1 MKKFLLLLLLLF
13 LLIPINITAESID
26 LAPNATSAIIIE
38 ASTGT
43 VIYNKNEH
51 EKLAP
56 ASMTKM
62 MGLLLIMEQIEKGNL
77 KWDEMVTASSNAS
90 SMGGSQI
97 FLETGEQMTVE
108 ELVKGISI
116 ASGNDA
122 MVAMAEKI
130 AGTEEAFVELM
141 NKKASEL
148 GLKNTNFKNCTGLDA
163 ENHYSSAN
171 DMAIIAKELVKH
183 DKILEFSG
191 TYEDYIREGTDKSFW
206 LVNTNKL
213 VRFYQG
219 VDGLKTGYTSTAG
232 YCLTAT
238 AKRNGMRLITV
249 VMNEPDSTTR
259 NSETTAMLDYGFN
272 MYGMEQLLNKDNV
285 LGKIKVDLGEK
296 EYVEVVPKEDINIL
310 NNKTNDKRNVSYN
323 ISLNN
328 VKAPIKVGDI
338 VGKINVIENNK
349 TIMTIDVTVKEDI
362 NKANIFISYLR
373 NLKDI
378 VSGNI

>member
-1 MKKFLLLLLLLF
+1 MKKFLLLSIIF
-13 LLIPINITAESID
+13 MFVPITIKAETVD

-77 KWDEMVTASSNAS
+77 KWDEKITASANAS

-108 ELVKGISI
+108 DLVKGIAI

-122 MVAMAEKI
+122 MVALAERI

-141 NKKASEL
+141 NEKASEL

-171 DMAIIAKELVKH
+171 DMALIAKELVKH

-219 VDGLKTGYTSTAG
+219 VDGLKTGYTTTAG

-238 AKRNGMRLITV
+238 AKKDGMRIITV

-272 MYGMEQLLNKDNV
+272 IYEMEQLLNKDNV
-285 LGKIKVDLGEK
+285 LGKIKVDLGEQ
-296 EYVEVVPKEDINIL
+296 EYVEVVPKEEVNIL
-310 NNKTNDKRNVSYN
+310 NNKNGDKRNVTYN
-323 ISLNN
+323 VELND
-328 VKAPIKVGDI
+328 VKAPIQVGDT

-349 TIMTIDVTVKEDI
+349 TIMTVDVTIKEDI
-362 NKANIFISYLR
+362 DKVNIFISYLR

>member
-1 MKKFLLLLLLLF
+1 MKKFFMLSIIF
-13 LLIPINITAESID
+13 MFIPLTIKAETVD

-43 VIYNKNEH
+43 IIYNKNEH

-77 KWDEMVTASSNAS
+77 KWDEKVTASANAS

-122 MVAMAEKI
+122 MVAMAERI

-148 GLKNTNFKNCTGLDA
+148 GLKNTNFKNCTGLDT

-171 DMAIIAKELVKH
+171 DMALIAKELVKH

-219 VDGLKTGYTSTAG
+219 VDGLKTGYTTTAG

-238 AKRNGMRLITV
+238 AKKDGMRIITV
-249 VMNEPDSTTR
+249 VMNEPDSNTR

-272 MYGMEQLLNKDNV
+272 MYGMEQLLNNDNV

-296 EYVEVVPKEDINIL
+296 EYVEVVPKEEVNIL
-310 NNKTNDKRNVSYN
+310 NNKNSNKRNVTYKVE
-323 ISLNN
+323 LND
-328 VKAPIKVGDI
+328 VKAPIAKGDT

-349 TIMTIDVTVKEDI
+349 TIMTVDVTVKEDI
-362 NKANIFISYLR
+362 DKANIFISYLR
-373 NLKDI
+373 NLKNI

>member
-1 MKKFLLLLLLLF
+1 MKKFFMLSIIF
-13 LLIPINITAESID
+13 MFIPLTIKAETVD

-43 VIYNKNEH
+43 IIYNKNEH

-77 KWDEMVTASSNAS
+77 KWDEKVTASANAS

-122 MVAMAEKI
+122 MVAMAERI

-148 GLKNTNFKNCTGLDA
+148 GLKNTNFKNCTGLDT

-171 DMAIIAKELVKH
+171 DMALIAKELVKH

-219 VDGLKTGYTSTAG
+219 VDGLKTGYTTTAG

-238 AKRNGMRLITV
+238 AKKDGMRIITV
-249 VMNEPDSTTR
+249 VMNEPDSATR

-296 EYVEVVPKEDINIL
+296 EYVEVVPKEEVNIL
-310 NNKTNDKRNVSYN
+310 NNKNSNKRNVTYN
-323 ISLNN
+323 VELNN
-328 VKAPIKVGDI
+328 VKAPIAVGDT

-349 TIMTIDVTVKEDI
+349 TIMTVDVTVKEDVD
-362 NKANIFISYLR
+362 KANIFISYLR
-373 NLKDI
+373 NLKNI

>member
-1 MKKFLLLLLLLF
+1 MKKFLLLLLF

-272 MYGMEQLLNKDNV
+272 MYGMEQLLNKNSI
-285 LGKIKVDLGEK
+285 LGKIKVDLGKE

>member
-1 MKKFLLLLLLLF
+1 MKKFLLLNIIF
-13 LLIPINITAESID
+13 MFVPITIKAETVD

-77 KWDEMVTASSNAS
+77 KWDEKVTASANAS

-122 MVAMAEKI
+122 MVAMAERI

-171 DMAIIAKELVKH
+171 DMALIAKELVKH

-219 VDGLKTGYTSTAG
+219 VDGLKTGYTTTAG

-238 AKRNGMRLITV
+238 AKKDGMRIITV
-249 VMNEPDSTTR
+249 VMNEPDSATR

-272 MYGMEQLLNKDNV
+272 IYGMEQLLNKDNV

-296 EYVEVVPKEDINIL
+296 EYVEVVPKEEVNIL
-310 NNKTNDKRNVSYN
+310 NNKNSTKRNVTYKVE
-323 ISLNN
+323 LND
-328 VKAPIKVGDI
+328 VKAPIAIGDT

-349 TIMTIDVTVKEDI
+349 IIMTVDVTVKEDI
-362 NKANIFISYLR
+362 DKANIFISYLR

>member
-1 MKKFLLLLLLLF
+1 
-13 LLIPINITAESID
+13 
-26 LAPNATSAIIIE
+26 
-38 ASTGT
+38 
-43 VIYNKNEH
+43 
-51 EKLAP
+51 
-56 ASMTKM
+56 
-62 MGLLLIMEQIEKGNL
+62 
-77 KWDEMVTASSNAS
+77 
-90 SMGGSQI
+90 
-97 FLETGEQMTVE
+97 
-108 ELVKGISI
+108 
-116 ASGNDA
+116 
-122 MVAMAEKI
+122 
-130 AGTEEAFVELM
+130 
-141 NKKASEL
+141 
-148 GLKNTNFKNCTGLDA
+148 
-163 ENHYSSAN
+163 
-171 DMAIIAKELVKH
+171 
-183 DKILEFSG
+183 
-191 TYEDYIREGTDKSFW
+191 
-206 LVNTNKL
+206 
-213 VRFYQG
+213 
-219 VDGLKTGYTSTAG
+219 
-232 YCLTAT
+232 
-238 AKRNGMRLITV
+238 MRLITV
-249 VMNEPDSTTR
+249 VMNEQDSTTR

>member
-1 MKKFLLLLLLLF
+1 MKKFLF
-13 LLIPINITAESID
+13 LIFAFLIIPVSISAESVD

-62 MGLLLIMEQIEKGNL
+62 MGLLLIMEQIEKDNL

-259 NSETTAMLDYGFN
+259 NNETTSMLDYGFN
-272 MYGMEQLLNKDNV
+272 AYGMEQLLNKDNV
-285 LGKIKVDLGEK
+285 LGKIKVDLGKE

-349 TIMTIDVTVKEDI
+349 TIMTVDVTVKESIDKE
-362 NKANIFISYLR
+362 NFFISYLK

>member
-1 MKKFLLLLLLLF
+1 
-13 LLIPINITAESID
+13 
-26 LAPNATSAIIIE
+26 
-38 ASTGT
+38 
-43 VIYNKNEH
+43 
-51 EKLAP
+51 
-56 ASMTKM
+56 
-62 MGLLLIMEQIEKGNL
+62 
-77 KWDEMVTASSNAS
+77 
-90 SMGGSQI
+90 
-97 FLETGEQMTVE
+97 
-108 ELVKGISI
+108 
-116 ASGNDA
+116 
-122 MVAMAEKI
+122 
-130 AGTEEAFVELM
+130 
-141 NKKASEL
+141 
-148 GLKNTNFKNCTGLDA
+148 
-163 ENHYSSAN
+163 
-171 DMAIIAKELVKH
+171 
-183 DKILEFSG
+183 
-191 TYEDYIREGTDKSFW
+191 
-206 LVNTNKL
+206 
-213 VRFYQG
+213 
-219 VDGLKTGYTSTAG
+219 
-232 YCLTAT
+232 
-238 AKRNGMRLITV
+238 MRLITV

>member
-1 MKKFLLLLLLLF
+1 MKKFLF
-13 LLIPINITAESID
+13 LIFAFLIIPVSISAESVD

-77 KWDEMVTASSNAS
+77 KWDEMITASANAS
-90 SMGGSQI
+90 AMGGSQI

-122 MVAMAEKI
+122 MVAMAERI

-259 NSETTAMLDYGFN
+259 NNETTSMLDYGFN
-272 MYGMEQLLNKDNV
+272 AYGMEQLLNKDNV
-285 LGKIKVDLGEK
+285 LGKIKVDLGKE

-349 TIMTIDVTVKEDI
+349 TIMTVDVTVKESIDKE
-362 NKANIFISYLR
+362 NFLISYLK

>member
-1 MKKFLLLLLLLF
+1 MKKFFMLSIIF
-13 LLIPINITAESID
+13 MFIPLTIKAETVD

-43 VIYNKNEH
+43 IIYNKNEH

-77 KWDEMVTASSNAS
+77 KWDEKVTASANAS

-122 MVAMAEKI
+122 MVAMAERI

-148 GLKNTNFKNCTGLDA
+148 GLKNTNFKNCTGLDT

-171 DMAIIAKELVKH
+171 DMALIAKELVKH

-219 VDGLKTGYTSTAG
+219 VDGLKTGYTTTAG

-238 AKRNGMRLITV
+238 AKKDGMRIITV
-249 VMNEPDSTTR
+249 VMNEPNSNTR

-272 MYGMEQLLNKDNV
+272 MYGMEQLLNNDNV

-296 EYVEVVPKEDINIL
+296 EYVEVVPKEEVNIL
-310 NNKTNDKRNVSYN
+310 NNKNSNKRNVTYKVE
-323 ISLNN
+323 LND
-328 VKAPIKVGDI
+328 VKAPIAKGDT

-349 TIMTIDVTVKEDI
+349 TIMTVDVTVKEDI
-362 NKANIFISYLR
+362 DKANIFISYLR
-373 NLKDI
+373 NLKNI

>member
-1 MKKFLLLLLLLF
+1 
-13 LLIPINITAESID
+13 
-26 LAPNATSAIIIE
+26 
-38 ASTGT
+38 
-43 VIYNKNEH
+43 
-51 EKLAP
+51 
-56 ASMTKM
+56 
-62 MGLLLIMEQIEKGNL
+62 
-77 KWDEMVTASSNAS
+77 
-90 SMGGSQI
+90 
-97 FLETGEQMTVE
+97 
-108 ELVKGISI
+108 
-116 ASGNDA
+116 

-148 GLKNTNFKNCTGLDA
+148 ALKNTNFKNCTGLDA

-285 LGKIKVDLGEK
+285 LGKIKVDLGKE

>member
-1 MKKFLLLLLLLF
+1 MKKLLLLLF
-13 LLIPINITAESID
+13 LLIPINITAESIN

-259 NSETTAMLDYGFN
+259 NNETTSMLDYGFN
-272 MYGMEQLLNKDNV
+272 AYGMEQLLSKNSI
-285 LGKIKVDLGEK
+285 LGKIKVDLGKE

>member
-1 MKKFLLLLLLLF
+1 MKKFLLLSIIF
-13 LLIPINITAESID
+13 MFVPITIKAETVD

-77 KWDEMVTASSNAS
+77 KWDEKVTASANAS

-122 MVAMAEKI
+122 MVAMAERI

-171 DMAIIAKELVKH
+171 DMALIAKELVKH

-219 VDGLKTGYTSTAG
+219 VDGLKTGYTTTAG

-238 AKRNGMRLITV
+238 AKKDGMRIITV
-249 VMNEPDSTTR
+249 VMNEPDSATR

-296 EYVEVVPKEDINIL
+296 EYVEVVPKEEVNIL
-310 NNKTNDKRNVSYN
+310 NNKNSDKRNVTYKVE
-323 ISLNN
+323 LNN
-328 VKAPIKVGDI
+328 IKAPIAAGDT

-349 TIMTIDVTVKEDI
+349 TIMTVEVTVKENVD
-362 NKANIFISYLR
+362 KVNIFISYLR

-378 VSGNI
+378 VIGNI

>member
-1 MKKFLLLLLLLF
+1 MKKFLLLLLF

-259 NSETTAMLDYGFN
+259 NNETTSMLDYGFN
-272 MYGMEQLLNKDNV
+272 AYGMEQLLNKDNV
-285 LGKIKVDLGEK
+285 LGKIKVDLGKE
-296 EYVEVVPKEDINIL
+296 EYVEVVPKEEVNIL

-349 TIMTIDVTVKEDI
+349 TIMTVDVTVKESIDKE
-362 NKANIFISYLR
+362 NFLISYLK

>member
-1 MKKFLLLLLLLF
+1 MKKFLLLSIIF
-13 LLIPINITAESID
+13 MFVPITIKAETVD

-77 KWDEMVTASSNAS
+77 KWDEKVTASANAS

-122 MVAMAEKI
+122 MVAMAERI

-171 DMAIIAKELVKH
+171 DMALIAKELVKH

-219 VDGLKTGYTSTAG
+219 VDGLKTGYTTTAG

-238 AKRNGMRLITV
+238 AKKDGMRIITV
-249 VMNEPDSTTR
+249 VMNEPDSATR

-296 EYVEVVPKEDINIL
+296 EYVEVVPKEEVNIL
-310 NNKTNDKRNVSYN
+310 NNKNSNKRNVTYKVE
-323 ISLNN
+323 LND
-328 VKAPIKVGDI
+328 VKAPIAVGDK
-338 VGKINVIENNK
+338 VGKINVIESNK
-349 TIMTIDVTVKEDI
+349 TIMTVDVTVKEDI
-362 NKANIFISYLR
+362 DKANIFISYLR

>member
-1 MKKFLLLLLLLF
+1 MKKFLF
-13 LLIPINITAESID
+13 LIFAFLIIPVSISAESVD

-77 KWDEMVTASSNAS
+77 KWDEMITASANAS
-90 SMGGSQI
+90 AMGGSQI

-122 MVAMAEKI
+122 MVAMAERI
-130 AGTEEAFVELM
+130 AGSEEAFVELM

-259 NSETTAMLDYGFN
+259 NNETTSMLDYGFN
-272 MYGMEQLLNKDNV
+272 AYGMEQLLNKDNV
-285 LGKIKVDLGEK
+285 LGKIKVDLGKE